1 MLRQTDA
8 QVFKKYSQMKLQMK
22 REALAKLNR
31 KASES
36 DSSSDTEE
44 LACRGF
50 DTVLIRFRVLG
61 QDKRLV
67 LEAKMLIQKIEN
79 VVARDGIEPPT
90 PAFSGPPTELA
101 KWSGISGC
109 D

>member
-31 KASES
+31 KASETGS
-36 DSSSDTEE
+36 HSDTEE

-50 DTVLIRFRVLG
+50 DTVVMRFRSLE
-61 QDKRLV
+61 QD
-67 LEAKMLIQKIEN
+67 
-79 VVARDGIEPPT
+79 
-90 PAFSGPPTELA
+90 
-101 KWSGISGC
+101 
-109 D
+109 